1 MRKGH
6 FQIITEY
13 YDVSKCNDYKAN
25 YVYYKIIVEKHINM
39 LANLKV
45 YIVIKVK

>member
-1 MRKGH
+1 MKKEH

-25 YVYYKIIVEKHINM
+25 CLLQNHSWKAYQYASQFEVLYSH
-39 LANLKV
+39 
-45 YIVIKVK
+45 